1 MLLLG
6 FDGPLHHL
14 APAGGVQGEHL
25 DGKRS
30 DGFDGL
36 GDGVG
41 DVVELEVEE
50 HIEAEIGD
58 FAHAIGAAGSE
69 HFEADFDPAD
79 GALEL
84 AQGGRDGAG
93 RLGVKDENEVAGHRN
108 F

>member
-14 APAGGVQGEHL
+14 AAAAGVKREHL
-25 DGKRS
+25 NRKWG

-50 HIEAEIGD
+50 NIEAEIGD
-58 FAHAIGAAGSE
+58 FADAVGAAGGE
-69 HFEADFDPAD
+69 HLEADFDPANR
-79 GALEL
+79 ALEL
-84 AQGGRDGAG
+84 AQGRGDGAW
-93 RLGVKDENEVAGHRN
+93 RLSVEDEDEFGGHRC
-108 F
+108 